1 MMKGMTT
8 GENGSAAMKKMSG
21 HAVRRMALLHV
32 LAMIS
37 FLSLTAV
44 AAPVQEDPLDRE
56 VLEIAKDLRCTVCQN
71 QPVAES
77 NADLA
82 KDMRQ
87 IIREQL
93 VAGKSRD
100 EIVNYF
106 VARYGDYVLMKPP
119 TERAGLLLW
128 IVPPA
133 LLVTLALLSWIFLRQ
148 RSQAPPPPTP
158 ALSEQDQA
166 RVRAAR
172 GLQEPKKDTKKKSAK
187 KKKDN
192 QS

>member
-1 MMKGMTT
+1 MLRTWLHQ
-8 GENGSAAMKKMSG
+8 SACACG
-21 HAVRRMALLHV
+21 LL
-32 LAMIS
+32 
-37 FLSLTAV
+37 FCLTL
-44 AAPVQEDPLDRE
+44 PVWAEPVKEDPLDRE

-93 VAGKSRD
+93 VAGKSRE
-100 EIVNYF
+100 EIMDYF

-128 IVPPA
+128 IIPP
-133 LLVTLALLSWIFLRQ
+133 LLLISLALLSWVFLKQ
-148 RSQAPPPPTP
+148 RSRTSPPPAA
-158 ALSEQDQA
+158 ALSKQDQA

-172 GLQEPKKDTKKKSAK
+172 QQQD
-187 KKKDN
+187 
-192 QS
+192 

>member
-1 MMKGMTT
+1 MHRTWLHQ
-8 GENGSAAMKKMSG
+8 SACACG
-21 HAVRRMALLHV
+21 LL
-32 LAMIS
+32 
-37 FLSLTAV
+37 FSLMLPV
-44 AAPVQEDPLDRE
+44 WAAPVKEDPLDRE

-93 VAGKSRD
+93 VAGKSRE
-100 EIVNYF
+100 EIVDYF

-128 IVPPA
+128 IIPP
-133 LLVTLALLSWIFLRQ
+133 LLLISLALLSWVFLKQ
-148 RSQAPPPPTP
+148 RSRSSPPPAA
-158 ALSEQDQA
+158 ALSKQDQA

-172 GLQEPKKDTKKKSAK
+172 QQQD
-187 KKKDN
+187 
-192 QS
+192 

>member
-1 MMKGMTT
+1 MKTVNKNWLRSSAFLCGMLF
-8 GENGSAAMKKMSG
+8 S
-21 HAVRRMALLHV
+21 LV
-32 LAMIS
+32 LPVWAE
-37 FLSLTAV
+37 
-44 AAPVQEDPLDRE
+44 PVQEDPLDRA

-93 VAGKSRD
+93 VAGKSRE
-100 EIVNYF
+100 EIVDYF

-119 TERAGLLLW
+119 AERAGLLLW
-128 IVPPA
+128 IVPPL
-133 LLVTLALLSWIFLRQ
+133 LLVALALLGWFFLRQ
-148 RSQAPPPPTP
+148 RSHLPPPPAP
-158 ALSEQDQA
+158 VLSEQDQA

-172 GLQEPKKDTKKKSAK
+172 RQQD
-187 KKKDN
+187 
-192 QS
+192 

>member
-1 MMKGMTT
+1 MNRTWLHLSCACG
-8 GENGSAAMKKMSG
+8 
-21 HAVRRMALLHV
+21 LL
-32 LAMIS
+32 LS
-37 FLSLTAV
+37 FMLPVWAE
-44 AAPVQEDPLDRE
+44 PVQEDPLDRA

-93 VAGKSRD
+93 VAGKSRA
-100 EIVNYF
+100 EIVDYF

-119 TERAGLLLW
+119 VERAGLLLW
-128 IVPPA
+128 IVPPI
-133 LLVTLALLSWIFLRQ
+133 LLISLALLSWFFLKQ
-148 RSQAPPPPTP
+148 RSRTASPP
-158 ALSEQDQA
+158 AMELSKQDQA

-172 GLQEPKKDTKKKSAK
+172 QQKD
-187 KKKDN
+187 
-192 QS
+192 

>member
-1 MMKGMTT
+1 MHRTWLHT
-8 GENGSAAMKKMSG
+8 SACACG
-21 HAVRRMALLHV
+21 LL
-32 LAMIS
+32 
-37 FLSLTAV
+37 FCLTL
-44 AAPVQEDPLDRE
+44 PVWAEPVKEDPLDRE

-93 VAGKSRD
+93 VAGKSRA
-100 EIVNYF
+100 EIMDYF

-128 IVPPA
+128 IIPP
-133 LLVTLALLSWIFLRQ
+133 LLLISLALLSWVFLKQ
-148 RSQAPPPPTP
+148 RSRTSPPPAA
-158 ALSEQDQA
+158 ALSKQDQA

-172 GLQEPKKDTKKKSAK
+172 QQQD
-187 KKKDN
+187 
-192 QS
+192 

>member
-1 MMKGMTT
+1 MKTVNKRYPHLSVFLCGM
-8 GENGSAAMKKMSG
+8 
-21 HAVRRMALLHV
+21 
-32 LAMIS
+32 IFS
-37 FLSLTAV
+37 FMLPAW
-44 AAPVQEDPLDRE
+44 AEPVQEDPLDRA

-82 KDMRQ
+82 QDMRQ

-93 VAGKSRD
+93 VAGKSRE
-100 EIVNYF
+100 EIVDYF

-128 IVPPA
+128 VAPPL
-133 LLVTLALLSWIFLRQ
+133 LLVALALLGWFFLRQ
-148 RSQAPPPPTP
+148 RSHVPPPPAA
-158 ALSEQDQA
+158 ALSEQDRA

-172 GLQEPKKDTKKKSAK
+172 QQQD
-187 KKKDN
+187 
-192 QS
+192 

>member
-1 MMKGMTT
+1 MNKTWLRL
-8 GENGSAAMKKMSG
+8 
-21 HAVRRMALLHV
+21 AVCICGLL
-32 LAMIS
+32 LS
-37 FLSLTAV
+37 FTLPVWAE
-44 AAPVQEDPLDRE
+44 PVQEDPLDRA
-56 VLEIAKDLRCTVCQN
+56 VLEIAKDLRCAVCQN

-77 NADLA
+77 NSDLA

-100 EIVNYF
+100 EIVDYF

-128 IVPPA
+128 IVPPL
-133 LLVTLALLSWIFLRQ
+133 LLVTLALLSWVFLRQ
-148 RSQAPPPPTP
+148 RSQAPPPPPAP

-172 GLQEPKKDTKKKSAK
+172 GQQDEKMGTKKSTKKGTKKKAA

-192 QS
+192 RP

>member
-1 MMKGMTT
+1 M
-8 GENGSAAMKKMSG
+8 
-21 HAVRRMALLHV
+21 LL
-32 LAMIS
+32 S
-37 FLSLTAV
+37 FMLPVWAE
-44 AAPVQEDPLDRE
+44 PVQEDPLDRA

-100 EIVNYF
+100 EIVDYF
-106 VARYGDYVLMKPP
+106 VTRYGDYVLMKPP
-119 TERAGLLLW
+119 ADRAGLLLW
-128 IVPPA
+128 IVPPV
-133 LLVTLALLSWIFLRQ
+133 LLITLALLSWIFLRQ
-148 RSQAPPPPTP
+148 RSRASPPPPTA
-158 ALSEQDQA
+158 ALSKQDKA

-172 GLQEPKKDTKKKSAK
+172 QQQD
-187 KKKDN
+187 
-192 QS
+192 

>member
-1 MMKGMTT
+1 MNKTWLRLVVCICG
-8 GENGSAAMKKMSG
+8 
-21 HAVRRMALLHV
+21 LL
-32 LAMIS
+32 LS
-37 FLSLTAV
+37 FTLPVWAE
-44 AAPVQEDPLDRE
+44 PVQEDPLDRE
-56 VLEIAKDLRCTVCQN
+56 VLDIAKDLRCTVCQN

-93 VAGKSRD
+93 VAGKSRA
-100 EIVNYF
+100 EIMDYF

-128 IVPPA
+128 IIPP
-133 LLVTLALLSWIFLRQ
+133 LLLITLALLSWVFLRQ
-148 RSQAPPPPTP
+148 RSRTSPPPAA
-158 ALSEQDQA
+158 ALSKQDQV

-172 GLQEPKKDTKKKSAK
+172 QQQD
-187 KKKDN
+187 
-192 QS
+192 

>member
-1 MMKGMTT
+1 MHRTWLHQ
-8 GENGSAAMKKMSG
+8 SACACG
-21 HAVRRMALLHV
+21 LLFSLMLPV
-32 LAMIS
+32 L
-37 FLSLTAV
+37 
-44 AAPVQEDPLDRE
+44 AAPVKEDPLDRE

-93 VAGKSRD
+93 VAGKSRA
-100 EIVNYF
+100 EIMDYF

-128 IVPPA
+128 IIPP
-133 LLVTLALLSWIFLRQ
+133 LLLISLALLSWVFLKQ
-148 RSQAPPPPTP
+148 RSRSSPPPAA
-158 ALSEQDQA
+158 ALSKQDQA

-172 GLQEPKKDTKKKSAK
+172 QQQD
-187 KKKDN
+187 
-192 QS
+192 